1 MTLLSDVVPGG
12 EKLLT
17 QRMLAADEDMNYL
30 EDHRRRRPTFFFNR
44 RCISFKLVSNHIIF
58 RGNNSCLEKNNEKFS
73 FVTPLGLSTWSTV
86 SSFLDRDG
94 GSRPMSDFGKA
105 ILL

>member
-30 EDHRRRRPTFFFNR
+30 KTTGDVGQLLLS
-44 RCISFKLVSNHIIF
+44 SFPFLTGNVFPSKLFQTTLFF
-58 RGNNSCLEKNNEKFS
+58 RGNNSCLEKNNEKLS
-73 FVTPLGLSTWSTV
+73 IVTIGSTRSTV
-86 SSFLDRDG
+86 L
-94 GSRPMSDFGKA
+94 
-105 ILL
+105 